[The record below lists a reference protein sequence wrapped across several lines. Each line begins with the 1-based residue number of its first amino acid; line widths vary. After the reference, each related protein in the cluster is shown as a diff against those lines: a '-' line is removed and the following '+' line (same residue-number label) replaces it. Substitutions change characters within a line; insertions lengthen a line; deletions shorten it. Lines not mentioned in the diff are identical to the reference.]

1 MKILLVS
8 MKAKWEREKGK
19 KWEKMRE
26 NERER
31 EREILTQAHWC
42 KSLPSNF
49 SVWLDIHLILS
60 WKRSRKS

>member
-26 NERER
+26 REKER
-31 EREILTQAHWC
+31 
-42 KSLPSNF
+42 S
-49 SVWLDIHLILS
+49 
-60 WKRSRKS
+60 